1 MKKVKKI
8 VEMIEKIGESLKIED
23 WGIRTVPNDTLFHIK
38 IEKESEIYPENIYK
52 EYKLS
57 EMEVEEIQEELKN
70 LLEK

>member
-8 VEMIEKIGESLKIED
+8 VEMIEKIGKRFKIED

-38 IEKESEIYPENIYK
+38 IEKESEIYNETFYR

-57 EMEVEEIQEELKN
+57 EMEVEEIEEELKN